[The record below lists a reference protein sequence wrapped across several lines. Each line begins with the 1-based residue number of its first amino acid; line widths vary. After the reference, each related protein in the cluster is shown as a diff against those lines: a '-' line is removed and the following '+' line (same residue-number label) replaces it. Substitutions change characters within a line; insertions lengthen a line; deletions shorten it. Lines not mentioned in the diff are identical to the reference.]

1 MVGTAER
8 SQRAAGVALVL
19 VSVWVIVFTYNED
32 IVDAIEGVTDAVGR
46 PRFAE
51 WLWAWAPLVLD
62 TVVILASWPLKRR
75 IAKSDGDGDRLWG
88 WWISGALLT
97 AGIHLML
104 IFTGSHAVNRTTWWL
119 HLLAS
124 FLYIVAMGILLTSTL
139 NADPMTLFSPSRRDE
154 RPRDWARTHSTLPL
168 ILGTFCCYIATPLW
182 YPVISPHSHPI
193 GSSAEGCPPALPQ
206 ETGVV
211 GCF

>member
-32 IVDAIEGVTDAVGR
+32 IVDAIEDVTDAVGR

-62 TVVILASWPLKRR
+62 TVVILASWPLKRH

-97 AGIHLML
+97 AGTHL
-104 IFTGSHAVNRTTWWL
+104 S
-119 HLLAS
+119 
-124 FLYIVAMGILLTSTL
+124 
-139 NADPMTLFSPSRRDE
+139 
-154 RPRDWARTHSTLPL
+154 
-168 ILGTFCCYIATPLW
+168 
-182 YPVISPHSHPI
+182 
-193 GSSAEGCPPALPQ
+193 
-206 ETGVV
+206 
-211 GCF
+211 